1 MIRNM
6 HTHDDTR
13 PKRPGLRLAAVVA
26 SAVVAG
32 GIIVPASA
40 AVAAPMPRTSAVSLV
55 GSHSMHAPSLLSDDD
70 SGDESD
76 PPRGSS
82 DYFSQHPE
90 CLNVPLDVPGGC

>member
-1 MIRNM
+1 MIRNKY
-6 HTHDDTR
+6 TSDDTR
-13 PKRPGLRLAAVVA
+13 PKQRCLRLATVVA
-26 SAVVAG
+26 SAMVVG

-76 PPRGSS
+76 SASTVANFVESGGSCIN
-82 DYFSQHPE
+82 QE
-90 CLNVPLDVPGGC
+90 EGC

>member
-1 MIRNM
+1 MIHNK

-13 PKRPGLRLAAVVA
+13 PKRRDLRLAMVVA
-26 SAVVAG
+26 SAMVAG

-55 GSHSMHAPSLLSDDD
+55 GSHSMHAPSLPSDDD

-76 PPRGSS
+76 SSMVNNFVDSHGSCIN
-82 DYFSQHPE
+82 Y
-90 CLNVPLDVPGGC
+90 GC